1 MRQDRSFIIS
11 FLKEHALE
19 DTAFCKV
26 LRDVIFSNIPCS
38 DPEVSLD
45 IESDANP
52 YSAIWNKYLDQKQ
65 SGYATLPIPG
75 TDSEDQEAVRKL
87 TDRNV
92 MVTRGKHRGRT
103 GSIIGA
109 GKGYYIVGIDGD
121 EWQIKGAHLELHDE
135 DLASSDTGEQ
145 FEAMEEE
152 PPQNTTVKR
161 ERERPQPRVDPDFE
175 EVTGTR
181 LVQRK
186 VIIREGKLSEQ
197 IGVVTSS
204 GHGFYCVR
212 ARGVQVKL
220 RRREFEV
227 CEDDGLDDELT
238 LAQDPASD
246 ARQDVPHDNIWIGK
260 QASIKASG
268 RHKGKQG
275 LVVDLTA
282 CGVLTIAVGEERV
295 LAFVEDV
302 EDLGPP
308 PARPAKVHA
317 SLTEEVEGEE
327 TKAEARQPASFINM
341 KVLVKAG
348 KHQGAV
354 GTVTSVDHGWHC
366 VLLDGA
372 LDEPALR
379 MRSKDIEL
387 YDSANEVPG
396 AGAANPSTVAR
407 GAPAQVP
414 KEEEDQLD
422 KVLVKAGKYSGQ
434 VGYVKA
440 TQANGWHTIDVQGNL
455 ICLRVPD
462 FERQGKGVPQM
473 VAVHATTA
481 ENKELLNK
489 KVILVGGKHDGKV
502 GLVSN
507 ILNNNWHSVTVEGPD
522 SLELRVRRSD
532 LREYTEGAGGA
543 YGQGNNDAAVVKS
556 EEENEAE
563 LPTRSD
569 DDLDESKRKRG
580 TGEEDADGD
589 DSKANKLKRARPDDG
604 EADEAG
610 SPVQQ
615 SKVTMKSGKY
625 RGQVGKVLSSGHGWL
640 WVKVGNE
647 DVRVRRRDVAVLR
660 D

>member
-1 MRQDRSFIIS
+1 M
-11 FLKEHALE
+11 
-19 DTAFCKV
+19 
-26 LRDVIFSNIPCS
+26 
-38 DPEVSLD
+38 
-45 IESDANP
+45 
-52 YSAIWNKYLDQKQ
+52 
-65 SGYATLPIPG
+65 
-75 TDSEDQEAVRKL
+75 
-87 TDRNV
+87 
-92 MVTRGKHRGRT
+92 
-103 GSIIGA
+103 
-109 GKGYYIVGIDGD
+109 
-121 EWQIKGAHLELHDE
+121 
-135 DLASSDTGEQ
+135 
-145 FEAMEEE
+145 
-152 PPQNTTVKR
+152 
-161 ERERPQPRVDPDFE
+161 
-175 EVTGTR
+175 
-181 LVQRK
+181 
-186 VIIREGKLSEQ
+186 
-197 IGVVTSS
+197 
-204 GHGFYCVR
+204 
-212 ARGVQVKL
+212 
-220 RRREFEV
+220 
-227 CEDDGLDDELT
+227 
-238 LAQDPASD
+238 
-246 ARQDVPHDNIWIGK
+246 
-260 QASIKASG
+260 
-268 RHKGKQG
+268 
-275 LVVDLTA
+275 
-282 CGVLTIAVGEERV
+282 
-295 LAFVEDV
+295 
-302 EDLGPP
+302 
-308 PARPAKVHA
+308 
-317 SLTEEVEGEE
+317 
-327 TKAEARQPASFINM
+327 
-341 KVLVKAG
+341 KAG

-569 DDLDESKRKRG
+569 DDLDEVGFFLVFLAASCVCVSVSVCVNFAQVCSVR
-580 TGEEDADGD
+580 
-589 DSKANKLKRARPDDG
+589 AN
-604 EADEAG
+604 
-610 SPVQQ
+610 
-615 SKVTMKSGKY
+615 
-625 RGQVGKVLSSGHGWL
+625 
-640 WVKVGNE
+640 
-647 DVRVRRRDVAVLR
+647 VRVRITVVRIRVRVCTHLLWIHTVIHTG
-660 D
+660 